1 MNVTQLKECQ
11 VQNTEQTQNTENKE
25 RIKPKDSFPKDW
37 VGNTD
42 LYKLVLHKIMTKQ
55 IMPKKQFQ
63 SSFKA
68 NCECLKRSKLFK
80 N

>member
-25 RIKPKDSFPKDW
+25 RINRSFPKDW
-37 VGNTD
+37 VGNTN

-55 IMPKKQFQ
+55 IMPKNQFQ

-68 NCECLKRSKLFK
+68 NYECLKRSKLFK

>member
-1 MNVTQLKECQ
+1 MKVTQLKECQ

-25 RIKPKDSFPKDW
+25 RIKPSFPKDW